1 MVLSH
6 LDRAYWLRRSLL
18 ALRFRRREGTLVDM
32 SAIAGAAGALKSAYE
47 LSKAAVGLRD
57 AALIREKVIEMQ
69 GEISSA
75 LAGAITA
82 QTDELA
88 MLKQVQALE
97 AEVARLKAWE
107 GEKPKYELVGLETG
121 AVVYMLKCF
130 ADGQKSFLSGTGK
143 QSGRMWEYKCLGCS
157 GAIGGTHMP
166 RWR

>member
-1 MVLSH
+1 
-6 LDRAYWLRRSLL
+6 
-18 ALRFRRREGTLVDM
+18 M

-47 LSKAAVGLRD
+47 LSKAALGLRD

-82 QTDELA
+82 QTDELT

-121 AVVYMLKCF
+121 AVVYTLKAEERGTEPPHWLCPQCF
-130 ADGQKSFLSGTGK
+130 AGAKKSFLSGTGI
-143 QSGRMWEYKCLGCS
+143 QTGRTWGYKCLGCS
-157 GAIGGTHMP
+157 GAIAGTHMP
-166 RWR
+166 RWK